1 MPAHCRVL
9 LCARPGVDTEALQDL
24 VGASTGVPADLVCDA
39 ESLAAVLPAVEPDHL
54 IFDASLPACTLEA
67 MLCTLDPGTSGA
79 CCHFF
84 GAPSVRGLGAI
95 VAALAR
101 GVAVGLIVPALPSVG
116 EVGRMIGSVTGGRE
130 WRGPAEALRLLPE
143 VQVGTGRLTG
153 FVVTAGRMQQG
164 EDPAAEAQRRVLQ
177 AIEWLAERGV
187 DRRMGA
193 THRLDLLLPV
203 QSDAVDGSW
212 WPSRAR
218 DYAIAFG
225 LMPRQLVFEVHVGE
239 TPAESRPAAVA
250 TLLDQGFRVDVVCRG
265 VRGEQRTRL
274 ERTEVAFDRPGR
286 RKRKGT
292 PLPGLGLR
300 GSAQS
305 LHPSARADSAFGRWM
320 SADDAGAWTAL
331 RLELAERRRV
341 AELSALLADGVK
353 DDVDRML
360 RLAQRAF
367 NVPCAM
373 VSLFDG
379 ERRWSVYATT
389 TEDHTLPDELCALHD
404 KVLIDGGALQLSDAC
419 DPEHGGEWC
428 FYAGAPLHLRS
439 GEVFGVLAVAGPN
452 PRPYGEKDR
461 LLFAEVVRM
470 VESELLARLRDAG
483 GTSLPSAEP
492 QRAMLERV
500 SEVLGTAALFRLD
513 VGVLYVQG
521 VKSSEAHA
529 VQTALRESC
538 GTPELV
544 ERLPNGDW
552 LCVLVGADEAGM
564 RFAELGL
571 CGRLASA
578 RKDGEAQPLLC
589 QWRRVVPGQIDDVLQ
604 WIVSGEH

>member
-9 LCARPGVDTEALQDL
+9 LCARPGADAEALQDL
-24 VGASTGVPADLVCDA
+24 IGASTGVPADLVCDA
-39 ESLAAVLPAVEPDHL
+39 SCLSAALSAIEPDHL
-54 IFDASLPACTLEA
+54 IFDASLPDNTLEA
-67 MLCTLDPGTSGA
+67 MLSVLGSDRCGA

-95 VAALAR
+95 VAALGR
-101 GVAVGLIVPALPSVG
+101 GVPVGLIVPALPSVG

-130 WRGPAEALRLLPE
+130 WRGPAESLRLLPE

-153 FVVTAGRMQQG
+153 FVVTAGRMQEG
-164 EDPAAEAQRRVLQ
+164 EDPPAEAQRRVLQ

-274 ERTEVAFDRPGR
+274 ERTEVAVERPGR

-292 PLPGLGLR
+292 PLPGLGLH
-300 GSAQS
+300 GAAQV
-305 LHPSARADSAFGRWM
+305 LPPSARADGAFGRWM
-320 SADDAGAWTAL
+320 SAAEAGAWTAL

-341 AELSALLADGVK
+341 AEISTLQANGVK
-353 DDVDRML
+353 DDVERML

-373 VSLFDG
+373 VSLFGG
-379 ERRWSVYATT
+379 ERQWSVYATT
-389 TEDHTLPDELCALHD
+389 FADSRLPDELCALHD

-419 DPEHGGEWC
+419 DSKHANGWC

-439 GEVFGVLAVAGPN
+439 GEVFGVLAVAGPS
-452 PRPYGEKDR
+452 PRSSSEKDR
-461 LLFAEVVRM
+461 LLFTEVVRM
-470 VESELLARLRDAG
+470 VESELLARLRNADG
-483 GTSLPSAEP
+483 LSLPSADP
-492 QRAMLERV
+492 QSALLTRV
-500 SEVLGTAALFRLD
+500 TEVLGTAALFRLEA
-513 VGVLYVQG
+513 GVMYVHG
-521 VKSSEAHA
+521 VKASEAHT
-529 VQTALRESC
+529 VRTALRESC
-538 GTPELV
+538 GTPELI

-552 LCVLVGADEAGM
+552 LCVLVGADDAGM
-564 RFAELGL
+564 RFAELSMHERL
-571 CGRLASA
+571 SAGR
-578 RKDGEAQPLLC
+578 KGGEVLPLFC
-589 QWRRVVPGQIDDVLQ
+589 QWRRVAPGQIDDVLQ